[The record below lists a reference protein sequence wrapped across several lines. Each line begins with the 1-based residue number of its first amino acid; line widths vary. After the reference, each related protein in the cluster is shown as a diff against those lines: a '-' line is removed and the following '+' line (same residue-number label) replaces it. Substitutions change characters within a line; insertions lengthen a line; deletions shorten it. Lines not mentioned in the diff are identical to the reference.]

1 LARDH
6 FPFLHPQRINVQDRS
21 FVSFELTPVIKAVID
36 QSTRVL
42 QTYAVDPGLIPEHA
56 NGERRITQGG
66 YGDRQLFELVQNAAD
81 EIAAQPGGSVHVV
94 LTDTHLYCAN
104 EGTAVTPEGAE
115 TILRMSMS
123 RKRGGQIG
131 RFGVGVKSVLVV
143 TDTPQFFSSSGS
155 FGFDREWAHAQI
167 RAVPGVTAR
176 LGKDFEAP
184 VLRMARSLDQ
194 AAERATDPV
203 LDELL
208 DWATTVVRLPL
219 LDGAAER
226 LGQDMHGGPSGNG
239 REEFPIGFQL
249 FSPHVAK
256 VTLEDRRPR
265 PIVRRTLTVERDGE
279 LHTVREERPGRHPAA
294 ARWRVFTLTHDPT
307 DVARSSAGEL
317 HDRVSLDISWA
328 VPEYEKEANGLMA
341 SPKGRGR
348 FWSFFPTKYE
358 MTLSGILNGAWKT
371 NEDRQNLLDSSP
383 FNQEMIQVAA
393 RLVVESLPRLAP
405 SEDPAAYLPLLPGRS
420 RESETV
426 SWADRHLTERI
437 WEATAHRPSLPN
449 QDGRLMVP
457 RDLNIHPSLGK
468 DNKSLVRWLTL
479 WNSYPGRPTN
489 WLHPS
494 VEATDLRSGKV
505 EHILK
510 AAKCERA
517 SVRQWLEA
525 LVVDGTAEASATAV
539 RIVAD
544 MIQSASPY
552 ADEARTARIVLTEE
566 HGMVAPV
573 VGKVFR
579 RTDQDG
585 LRESLV
591 YVDTALSD
599 DPTLAGALAV
609 LGIRE
614 ADVRGRFV
622 SVLEQGFGSYGP
634 QEWTRFWEL
643 FHQAG
648 SGQLSHEVVRRVAD
662 PLSTLYVRTSDGRF
676 HPMRDCLLPGPVVT
690 PETDPSITVDDR
702 FHSDDR
708 AFFREVGLSDRP
720 TGGHRPEQEQWFEQY
735 REAAHRQYCATLPDQ
750 ASRPTLAKIK
760 LEGAAIGGPLH
771 LLPQLSEQARANFLR
786 VLPEDAL
793 VDNWTLQVGAQVGTR
808 RAVASPMRWMLR
820 RHGLVPTSQGLRR
833 VAEAVGPQL
842 SAYGDVLPVAQISVE
857 KARKLRLAAG
867 VEEVPGSFW
876 DRLLEKLQNSEDD
889 AFVGNT
895 YVLLTRL
902 EVAFPDDTLTRCRI
916 GDEWGTRPDGE
927 IAVAASQDE
936 YRALRVERLPA
947 LLTAS
952 VADAAVLI
960 KQWGMLPYADVI
972 SRETRYESSGEAVPL
987 KEAYPTLRQL
997 YGSKVD
1003 QYTLQHCKVLEE
1015 VTRTPNGMK
1024 PRALNSSLQGSLILV
1039 LEAATPLQAL
1049 MAVDRELRW
1058 RMGESGCRQVL
1069 EAQQRQ
1075 EEDQK
1080 VKSALK
1086 AVRET
1091 DDVVTKLLLLLG
1103 AEALRERLPAGL
1115 MDGERAENGGAEPDG
1130 YRIAQMAFNAH
1141 GDSILHEHARD
1152 LQSLY
1157 PSHAPSSFRGASNA
1171 VAFVSDLRFPDSFA
1185 GFRAPSL
1192 EPRIDVDGPRHF
1204 PRLHDYQERLAANVF
1219 AMLDRIVPQRG
1230 MLSLPTGAGKTRVT
1244 AEAVIRWVK
1253 QVGRLDGPILWIAQ
1267 TEELCEQAVQ
1277 SWKFVWEKVGA
1288 ETPLAINRL
1297 WSSHEAGPVTDRPQ
1311 LVVATDAK
1319 LQQPN
1324 CLAAD
1329 AYAWLRDAALVIV
1342 DEAHTAISPRYTEIL
1357 AHLGLTASHTDRHLL
1372 GLTATPFRPDQDE
1385 TRRLINRFGGRG
1397 RRLDDGVFASG
1408 DAYAELQRLGMLAQV
1423 EHRLLQGGTITL
1435 NREEKQHAEQLSV
1448 LSRAAEQRLA
1458 DDHDRNNRILT
1469 EISNLP
1475 EDWPV
1480 LVFATSVDHAKYLA
1494 AKLRDRKITASA
1506 VDSNTSPSDRR
1517 RRIDDFR
1524 ARRTRVLTNYGVLT
1538 QGFDA
1543 PATRAVVVARPVYSP
1558 NVYQQM
1564 IGRGLRGRL
1573 NGGEDT
1579 CLILNVRDNIA
1590 NFDTALAFTQFE
1602 HLWSSK

>member
-1 LARDH
+1 M
-6 FPFLHPQRINVQDRS
+6 P
-21 FVSFELTPVIKAVID
+21 ELTPVLKTVVD
-36 QSTRVL
+36 QSSRVL
-42 QTYAVDPGLIPEHA
+42 KTYAVDPGLIPEHA

-81 EIAAQPGGSVHVV
+81 EIAAEPGGSVHVV

-104 EGTAVTPEGAE
+104 EGTPVTPEGAE

-143 TDTPQFFSSSGS
+143 TDAPQFFSRTGS
-155 FGFDREWAHAQI
+155 FGFDREWARERIHS
-167 RAVPGVTAR
+167 VPEVKDR
-176 LGKDFEAP
+176 LGEEFEAP
-184 VLRMARSLDQ
+184 VLRMARPLDE
-194 AAERATDPV
+194 AAERAADPV
-203 LDELL
+203 LDELMS
-208 DWATTVVRLPL
+208 WATTVVRLPL
-219 LDGAAER
+219 LDGAADR
-226 LGQDMHGGPSGNG
+226 LGQDMHGGQSAGG
-239 REEFPIGFQL
+239 REEFPVGFQL
-249 FSPHVAK
+249 FSPHVAT
-256 VTLEDRRPR
+256 VVLEDRRPR
-265 PIVRRTLTVERDGE
+265 PVVRRTLTVERDQE
-279 LHTVREERPGRHPAA
+279 SHTVREERTGRPSSAGL
-294 ARWRVFTLTHDPT
+294 WRVFTLTHEPT
-307 DVARSSAGEL
+307 ATARSSAGEL
-317 HDRVSLDISWA
+317 HDRVALDISWA
-328 VPEYEKEANGLMA
+328 VREYEKDSGTGLM
-341 SPKGRGR
+341 SSTRGRGR

-383 FNQEMIQVAA
+383 FNQEMIRVAA
-393 RLVVESLPRLAP
+393 RLVVESLPELAP
-405 SEDPAAYLPLLPGRS
+405 TEDPAAYLPLLPGRA

-426 SWADRHLTERI
+426 SWADRYLTERI
-437 WEATAHRPSLPN
+437 WEATAHRPSLPD
-449 QDGRLMVP
+449 QDGRLQVP

-494 VEATDLRSGKV
+494 VEATDLRAGKV

-510 AAKCERA
+510 AAKRQRS
-517 SVRQWLEA
+517 SVREWLEA
-525 LVVDGTAEASATAV
+525 LVSDGSAEASATAI

-544 MIQSASPY
+544 MVQTSSPY
-552 ADEARTARIVLTEE
+552 AVEARGARIVLTEE

-585 LRESLV
+585 LRESTV
-591 YVDTALSD
+591 YVDATLSE
-599 DPTLAGALAV
+599 DPSLSSALAT
-609 LGIRE
+609 LGIRD
-614 ADVRGRFV
+614 ADVRGRFL
-622 SVLEQGFGSYGP
+622 SVLEQGFDSYGP
-634 QEWTRFWEL
+634 QEWIRFWEL

-648 SGQLSHEVVRRVAD
+648 SSHLSHEVVRRVPE
-662 PLSTLYVRTSDGRF
+662 PLSTLHVRTASGSTR
-676 HPMRDCLLPGPVVT
+676 PMRDCLLPGPVVT
-690 PETDPSITVDDR
+690 PESDPSVAVDTR
-702 FHSDDR
+702 FHSDDM
-708 AFFREVGLSDRP
+708 AFFREVGLRDRP
-720 TGGHRPEQEQWFEQY
+720 TGGYRPETEWWFEQY
-735 REAAHRQYCATLPDQ
+735 REAMHKAYCAALPNQ
-750 ASRPTLAKIK
+750 ASRPTLARIK
-760 LEGAAIGGPLH
+760 LEGAAVGGPLH
-771 LLPQLSEQARANFLR
+771 LLPELSQEARANFLK
-786 VLPEDAL
+786 VLSEDAL
-793 VDNWTLQVGAQVGTR
+793 VDNWTLQVGAQVATR
-808 RAVASPMRWMLR
+808 RAVASPMRWMLK
-820 RHGLVPTSQGLRR
+820 RHGLVPTSQGLRPLG
-833 VAEAVGPQL
+833 EAVGPQL
-842 SAYGDVLPVAQISVE
+842 AAYSDVLPVAQISAE
-857 KARKLRLAAG
+857 KARKLRLASS
-867 VEEVPGSFW
+867 VEEVPDAFW
-876 DRLLEKLQNSEDD
+876 DQLLEKLQHSVDD
-889 AFVGNT
+889 VFVGNT

-902 EVAFPDDTLTRCRI
+902 EVPFPDSLTRCRI

-927 IAVAASQDE
+927 IAVASSPAE
-936 YRALRVERLPA
+936 YGSLRSEKLPA
-947 LLTAS
+947 LLAGSAEDAS
-952 VADAAVLI
+952 LLV

-972 SRETRYESSGEAVPL
+972 SRETRHEPSGEPISL
-987 KEAYPTLRQL
+987 KEAYPTLRQMR
-997 YGSKVD
+997 GTQVD
-1003 QYTLQHCKVLEE
+1003 QYMLQRCRVLEE
-1015 VTRTPNGMK
+1015 VTRTPNGMR
-1024 PRALNSSLQGSLILV
+1024 PRTLNSSLQGSTVLV
-1039 LEAATPLQAL
+1039 LEPATRLEAL

-1058 RMGESGCRQVL
+1058 RMGEGGCRQVL
-1069 EAQQRQ
+1069 EAQRRQ
-1075 EEDQK
+1075 EEDHK
-1080 VKSALK
+1080 VKNALK
-1086 AVRET
+1086 AVREA
-1091 DDVVTKLLLLLG
+1091 DDVVTKLLRLLG
-1103 AEALRERLPAGL
+1103 AETLRDRLPTGL

-1141 GDSILHEHARD
+1141 GDGVLQVHARD
-1152 LQSLY
+1152 LQNLY
-1157 PSHAPSSFRGASNA
+1157 PAQAPSSFTGASTA
-1171 VAFVSDLRFPDSFA
+1171 VAFVADLRFPDSFA

-1219 AMLDRIVPQRG
+1219 AMLDRVVPQRG

-1253 QVGRLDGPILWIAQ
+1253 QVGRLEGPILWIAQ

-1297 WSSHEAGPVTDRPQ
+1297 WSTNEAGPVTDRPQ

-1329 AYAWLRDAALVIV
+1329 AYAWLREAELVIV
-1342 DEAHTAISPRYTEIL
+1342 DEAHTAITPRYTEIL
-1357 AHLGLTASHTDRHLL
+1357 AHLGLTASRTDRHLL
-1372 GLTATPFRPDQDE
+1372 GLTATPFRNTNQEE
-1385 TRRLINRFGGRG
+1385 TRRLINRFGGR
-1397 RRLDDGVFASG
+1397 RLDEGVFSGG
-1408 DAYAELQRLGMLAQV
+1408 DAYAELQELGMLAQV

-1435 NREEKQHAEQLSV
+1435 THEEKQRAEQLSI

-1458 DDHDRNNRILT
+1458 DDHDRNARILA
-1469 EISNLP
+1469 EISDMP

-1494 AKLRDRKITASA
+1494 AKLRDLKITASA
-1506 VDSNTSPSDRR
+1506 VDSTTSANDRR

-1524 ARRTRVLTNYGVLT
+1524 AGRTRVLTNYGVLT

-1564 IGRGLRGRL
+1564 IGRGLRGPL
-1573 NGGEDT
+1573 NGGKET
-1579 CLILNVRDNIA
+1579 CLILNVRDNIV

>member
-1 LARDH
+1 MS
-6 FPFLHPQRINVQDRS
+6 P
-21 FVSFELTPVIKAVID
+21 ELTPVLKTVIE
-36 QSTRVL
+36 QSSRVL

-81 EIAAQPGGSVHVV
+81 EIAAEPGGSTHVV
-94 LTDTHLYCAN
+94 LTETHLYCAN
-104 EGTAVTPEGAE
+104 EGTPVTPEGAE

-143 TDTPQFFSSSGS
+143 TDAPQFFSRTGS
-155 FGFDREWAHAQI
+155 FGFDREWAYAQI

-176 LGKDFEAP
+176 LGGEFEAP
-184 VLRMARSLDQ
+184 VLRMARPLDE
-194 AAERATDPV
+194 AAGRAADPV

-208 DWATTVVRLPL
+208 GWATTVVRLPL
-219 LDGAAER
+219 LDGAADR
-226 LGQDMHGGPSGNG
+226 LGQDMHGGASATG
-239 REEFPIGFQL
+239 REEFPVGFQL

-256 VTLEDRRPR
+256 VVLEDRRPR
-265 PIVRRTLTVERDGE
+265 PVIRRTLTVERERE
-279 LHTVREERPGRHPAA
+279 LHTVREERPGRHPSSS
-294 ARWRVFTLTHDPT
+294 RWRVFTLTHEPT
-307 DVARSSAGEL
+307 TAARSSAGEL
-317 HDRVSLDISWA
+317 HDRVALDISWA
-328 VPEYEKEANGLMA
+328 VPEYTKDGKSGLL
-341 SPKGRGR
+341 SYQRGRGR

-371 NEDRQNLLDSSP
+371 NEDRQNLLDASP
-383 FNQEMIQVAA
+383 FNREMIRVAA
-393 RLVVESLPRLAP
+393 RLVVESLPELAP
-405 SEDPAAYLPLLPGRS
+405 AEDPAAYLPLLPGRD

-426 SWADRHLTERI
+426 SWADLYLTERI
-437 WEATAHRPSLPN
+437 WEATSHRPSLPD
-449 QDGRLMVP
+449 QDGRLQVP

-510 AAKCERA
+510 AAKRGRA
-517 SVRQWLEA
+517 SVRNWLEA
-525 LVVDGTAEASATAV
+525 LVADGTAEASATAV

-544 MIQSASPY
+544 MIQSHSPY
-552 ADEARTARIVLTEE
+552 ADEARAARFVLTEE

-573 VGKVFR
+573 AGKVFR

-591 YVDTALSD
+591 YVDSALSD
-599 DPTLAGALAV
+599 DHSLAGALTV
-609 LGIRE
+609 LGVRD

-622 SVLEQGFGSYGP
+622 SVLDQGFTAYGP

-648 SGQLSHEVVRRVAD
+648 SSHLSHEVIRRV
-662 PLSTLYVRTSDGRF
+662 PETLSTLHVRTSDGRYR
-676 HPMRDCLLPGPVVT
+676 PMRDCLLPGPVVT
-690 PETDPSITVDDR
+690 SESDPSVAVDTR
-702 FHSDDR
+702 FHSDDM
-708 AFFREVGLSDRP
+708 AFFREVGLRDRP
-720 TGGHRPEQEQWFEQY
+720 TGGHRPESEPWFGQY
-735 REAAHRQYCATLPDQ
+735 REVMHKAYCATLSDQ
-750 ASRPTLAKIK
+750 AARPTLARIK

-771 LLPQLSEQARANFLR
+771 LLPQLSDEARANFLK

-793 VDNWTLQVGAQVGTR
+793 VDNWTLQVGAQVSTR
-808 RAVASPMRWMLR
+808 RAVASPMRWMLK
-820 RHGLVPTSQGLRR
+820 RHGLLPTSQGLRP
-833 VAEAVGPQL
+833 VNEAVGPGL
-842 SAYGDVLPVAQISVE
+842 ADYSDVLPVARISAE
-857 KARKLRLAAG
+857 KARKLRLAAS
-867 VEEVPGSFW
+867 VEEVPDSFW
-876 DRLLEKLQNSEDD
+876 DQLLEKLQHSEDD
-889 AFVGNT
+889 VFVGNT

-902 EVAFPDDTLTRCRI
+902 EVAFPDDSLTRCRI
-916 GDEWGTRPDGE
+916 GDEWATRPDGE
-927 IAVAASQDE
+927 IAVAASEEE
-936 YRALRVERLPA
+936 YRALRAEGLPA
-947 LLTAS
+947 LLAAS
-952 VADAAVLI
+952 AEDAALLV
-960 KQWGMLPYADVI
+960 KRWGMLPYADVI
-972 SRETRYESSGEAVPL
+972 SRETRHEPAGEPVPL
-987 KEAYPTLRQL
+987 KEAYPALRVL
-997 YGSKVD
+997 RGGSQVD
-1003 QYTLQHCKVLEE
+1003 QYTLQRCKVLEE
-1015 VTRTPNGMK
+1015 VTRTPNGMR
-1024 PRALNSSLQGSLILV
+1024 PRTLNSSLQGSTILV
-1039 LEAATPLQAL
+1039 LEPADALEAL
-1049 MAVDRELRW
+1049 MAVDRELHW
-1058 RMGESGCRQVL
+1058 RMGEAGCRQVL

-1080 VKSALK
+1080 VKNALK
-1086 AVRET
+1086 AVREA
-1091 DDVVTKLLLLLG
+1091 DDVVAKLLLLLG
-1103 AEALRERLPAGL
+1103 AETLRDRLPAGL
-1115 MDGERAENGGAEPDG
+1115 MDGERTENGGAEPEG

-1141 GDSILHEHARD
+1141 GDGILQVHARD

-1157 PSHAPSSFRGASNA
+1157 PTHAPSSFTGASTA
-1171 VAFVSDLRFPDSFA
+1171 VAFVADLRFPDAFA

-1219 AMLDRIVPQRG
+1219 TMLDRIVPQRG

-1253 QVGRLDGPILWIAQ
+1253 QVGRLDGPIVWIAQ

-1297 WSSHEAGPVTDRPQ
+1297 WSTNEAGPVTDRPQ

-1324 CLAAD
+1324 CLAAE

-1342 DEAHTAISPRYTEIL
+1342 DEAHTAITPRYTEIL
-1357 AHLGLTASHTDRHLL
+1357 AHLGLTASRTDRHLL
-1372 GLTATPFRPDQDE
+1372 GLTATPFRNTNQDE
-1385 TRRLINRFGGRG
+1385 TRRLINRFGGR
-1397 RRLDDGVFASG
+1397 RLDDGVFAGG
-1408 DAYAELQRLGMLAQV
+1408 DAYGELQRLGVLAEV

-1435 NREEKQHAEQLSV
+1435 TREEKQRAEQLSI

-1458 DDHDRNNRILT
+1458 DDHDRSTRIVA
-1469 EISNLP
+1469 EISEMP

-1494 AKLRDRKITASA
+1494 AKLRDLDITASA
-1506 VDSNTSPSDRR
+1506 VDSTTSASDRR

-1524 ARRTRVLTNYGVLT
+1524 AGRTRVLTNYGVLT

-1564 IGRGLRGRL
+1564 IGRGLRGPL
-1573 NGGEDT
+1573 NGGKET
-1579 CLILNVRDNIA
+1579 CLILNVRDNVQ

>member
-1 LARDH
+1 M
-6 FPFLHPQRINVQDRS
+6 HP
-21 FVSFELTPVIKAVID
+21 ELTPVLKTVVE
-36 QSTRVL
+36 QSSRVL

-81 EIAAQPGGSVHVV
+81 EIAAEPGGRAHVV

-104 EGTAVTPEGAE
+104 EGTPVTPEGAE

-143 TDTPQFFSSSGS
+143 TDAPQFFSRTGS
-155 FGFDREWAHAQI
+155 FGFDREWACAQI
-167 RAVPGVTAR
+167 RSVPEVRAR
-176 LGKDFEAP
+176 LGEEFETP
-184 VLRMARSLDQ
+184 VLRMARPLDV
-194 AAERATDPV
+194 AAERSADRV

-208 DWATTVVRLPL
+208 EWATTVVRLPL
-219 LDGAAER
+219 LDGAPDR
-226 LGQDMHGGPSGNG
+226 LGQDMHGGQSAGG
-239 REEFPIGFQL
+239 REEFPVGFQL

-256 VTLEDRRPR
+256 VILEDRRPR
-265 PIVRRTLTVERDGE
+265 PVVRRTLTVERERE
-279 LHTVREERPGRHPAA
+279 LHVVHEERPGRTPSAG
-294 ARWRVFTLTHDPT
+294 RWRVFTLTHEPT
-307 DVARSSAGEL
+307 AEARSSAGEL
-317 HDRVSLDISWA
+317 HDRVSLDLSWA
-328 VPEYEKEANGLMA
+328 VQEYEKDAAGLLS
-341 SPKGRGR
+341 SPRGRGR

-383 FNQEMIQVAA
+383 FNQEMIRVAA

-405 SEDPAAYLPLLPGRS
+405 EEDPAAYLSLLPGRP

-426 SWADRHLTERI
+426 SWADRYLTEQI
-437 WEATAHRPSLPN
+437 WESTAHRPSLPD
-449 QDGRLMVP
+449 QDGTLRVP
-457 RDLNIHPSLGK
+457 RDLKIHPSLGK
-468 DNKSLVRWLTL
+468 DTQSLLRWLTM

-489 WLHPS
+489 WPHPS
-494 VEATDLRSGKV
+494 IEANRLRSGKV
-505 EHILK
+505 EEILR
-510 AAKCERA
+510 ASRRERA
-517 SVRQWLEA
+517 SVREWLEA
-525 LVVDGTAEASATAV
+525 LVADGSADASATAV

-544 MIQSASPY
+544 MIQSASPF
-552 ADEARTARIVLTEE
+552 ADEARAARIVLTEE
-566 HGMVAPV
+566 HGMVAPM

-591 YVDTALSD
+591 YVDTALSE
-599 DPTLAGALAV
+599 DPSLASALAV
-609 LGIRE
+609 LGIRD

-622 SVLEQGFGSYGP
+622 SVLDQGFASYGP

-648 SGQLSHEVVRRVAD
+648 SSQLSHEVIQRVPD
-662 PLSTLYVRTSDGRF
+662 PSSTLHVRTVAGGYR
-676 HPMRDCLLPGPVVT
+676 PMRDCMLSGPVVT
-690 PETDPSITVDDR
+690 PESDPSITVDAR
-702 FHSDDR
+702 FHSDDI
-708 AFFREVGLSDRP
+708 AFFREAGLHGRP
-720 TGGHRPEQEQWFEQY
+720 TGGHRPEGEPWFEQY
-735 REAAHRQYCATLPDQ
+735 RESMHKAYCGTLPNQ
-750 ASRPTLAKIK
+750 ASRPTLARMR

-771 LLPQLSEQARANFLR
+771 LLPELSDEARAKFLGA
-786 VLPEDAL
+786 LPEEAL

-808 RAVASPMRWMLR
+808 RAVASPMRWMLK
-820 RHGLVPTSQGLRR
+820 RHGRIATSQGVRPLH
-833 VAEAVGPQL
+833 EAVGPQL
-842 SAYGDVLPVAQISVE
+842 DAYRDVLPVATISAE
-857 KARKLRLAAG
+857 KARKLRLATS
-867 VEEVPGSFW
+867 VEEVPDSFW
-876 DRLLEKLQNSEDD
+876 SGLLDKLQNSEDD
-889 AFVGNT
+889 TFVGNT

-902 EVAFPDDTLTRCRI
+902 EVPFPDDSLTRCRV

-927 IAVAASQDE
+927 IAVAASQNE
-936 YRALRVERLPA
+936 YRELRSEGLPA
-947 LLTAS
+947 LLAAS
-952 VADAAVLI
+952 PEDAALLV

-972 SRETRYESSGEAVPL
+972 SRETRHEPAGEPMPL
-987 KEAYPTLRQL
+987 SEVYPTLRQL
-997 YGSKVD
+997 HGSKVE
-1003 QYTLQHCKVLEE
+1003 QYSLQRCKVLEE
-1015 VTRTPNGMK
+1015 VKRTPNGMH
-1024 PRALNSSLQGSLILV
+1024 PTTLNSSLQGSTVLV
-1039 LEAATPLQAL
+1039 LEPADAL
-1049 MAVDRELRW
+1049 EALTAVDRELRW
-1058 RMGESGCRQVL
+1058 RMGPAGCRQVL
-1069 EAQQRQ
+1069 AAQQRQ

-1080 VKSALK
+1080 VKSTLR

-1091 DDVVTKLLLLLG
+1091 DDVVDKLLLLLG
-1103 AEALRERLPAGL
+1103 SDTLRDRLPAGL
-1115 MDGERAENGGAEPDG
+1115 MDGERAENGDVEPDG
-1130 YRIAQMAFNAH
+1130 RRIAQMAVNSH
-1141 GDSILHEHARD
+1141 GDGILQVHARD
-1152 LQSLY
+1152 LQSRY
-1157 PSHAPSSFRGASNA
+1157 PSHAPSSFTGASSA
-1171 VAFVSDLRFPDSFA
+1171 VAFVAEYGFPDAFA

-1192 EPRIDVDGPRHF
+1192 DPRIDVDGPRHF

-1219 AMLDRIVPQRG
+1219 TMLDRMVPQRG

-1297 WSSHEAGPVTDRPQ
+1297 WSTNEAGPVTDRPQ

-1329 AYAWLRDAALVIV
+1329 AYVWLRNAALVIV
-1342 DEAHTAISPRYTEIL
+1342 DEAHTAITPRYTDIL
-1357 AHLGLTASHTDRHLL
+1357 AHLGLTAARTDRHLL
-1372 GLTATPFRPDQDE
+1372 GLTATPFRNTNQDE
-1385 TRRLINRFGGRG
+1385 TRRLINRFGGR
-1397 RRLDDGVFASG
+1397 RLDEGVFPGG

-1435 NREEKQHAEQLSV
+1435 TREEKERAEQLSI

-1458 DDHDRNNRILT
+1458 DDHDRNARILT
-1469 EISNLP
+1469 EISDMP
-1475 EDWPV
+1475 KAWPV

-1494 AKLRDRKITASA
+1494 AKLRDLKITASA
-1506 VDSNTSPSDRR
+1506 VDSTTSPNDRR

-1524 ARRTRVLTNYGVLT
+1524 AGRIRVLTNYGVLT

-1564 IGRGLRGRL
+1564 IGRGLRGPL
-1573 NGGEDT
+1573 NGGKET
-1579 CLILNVRDNIA
+1579 CLILNVRDNIQ
-1590 NFDTALAFTQFE
+1590 NFNTALAFTQFE

>member
-1 LARDH
+1 MTFTPRH
-6 FPFLHPQRINVQDRS
+6 ITSDRS
-21 FVSFELTPVIKAVID
+21 PVHPELTPVIKTVVE
-36 QSTRVL
+36 QSSRVL

-81 EIAAQPGGSVHVV
+81 EIAADPGGRTHVV

-104 EGTAVTPEGAE
+104 EGTPVTPEGAE

-143 TDTPQFFSSSGS
+143 TDAPEFFSRTGA
-155 FGFDREWAHAQI
+155 FGFDREWARTQI
-167 RAVPGVTAR
+167 RSVPEVRAR
-176 LGKDFEAP
+176 LGEEFEAP
-184 VLRMARSLDQ
+184 VLRMARPLDV
-194 AAERATDPV
+194 AAERAVDRV

-219 LDGAAER
+219 LDGAADR
-226 LGQDMHGGPSGNG
+226 LGQDMHGGQSSGG
-239 REEFPIGFQL
+239 REEFPVGFQL

-256 VTLEDRRPR
+256 VILEDRRPR
-265 PIVRRTLTVERDGE
+265 PVVRRTLTVERE
-279 LHTVREERPGRHPAA
+279 RERHVVHEERTGRTPSAG
-294 ARWRVFTLTHDPT
+294 RWRVFTLTHEPT
-307 DVARSSAGEL
+307 AEARSSAGEL
-317 HDRVSLDISWA
+317 HDRVSLDLSWA
-328 VPEYEKEANGLMA
+328 VQEYEKDAAGLLS
-341 SPKGRGR
+341 SPRGRGR

-358 MTLSGILNGAWKT
+358 MTLSGVLNGAWKT

-383 FNQEMIQVAA
+383 FNQEMIRIAA
-393 RLVVESLPRLAP
+393 RLVVESLPKLAP
-405 SEDPAAYLPLLPGRS
+405 TEDPAAYLALLPGRP

-426 SWADRHLTERI
+426 SWADRYLTEQI
-437 WEATAHRPSLPN
+437 WEATAHRPSLPD
-449 QDGRLMVP
+449 QDGILRVP
-457 RDLNIHPSLGK
+457 RDLRIHPSLGK
-468 DNKSLVRWLTL
+468 DNQSLLRWLNL
-479 WNSYPGRPTN
+479 WNSYSGRPAD
-489 WLHPS
+489 WIHPS
-494 VEATDLRSGKV
+494 AEANTLRSGKM
-505 EHILK
+505 EHVLK
-510 AAKCERA
+510 AARRERA
-517 SVRQWLEA
+517 SVREWLEA
-525 LVVDGTAEASATAV
+525 LVADGSAGASATAV

-544 MIQSASPY
+544 MVQSSSPY
-552 ADEARTARIVLTEE
+552 AVEARTARIVLTEE

-591 YVDTALSD
+591 YVDTALSE
-599 DPTLAGALAV
+599 DPSLTSALTA
-609 LGIRE
+609 LGIRD

-622 SVLEQGFGSYGP
+622 SVLDQGFASYGP

-648 SGQLSHEVVRRVAD
+648 SSQLSHEVIRRVAD
-662 PLSTLYVRTSDGRF
+662 PSVTLHVRTAAGSYRAI
-676 HPMRDCLLPGPVVT
+676 RDCMLPGAVVT
-690 PETDPSITVDDR
+690 PESDPAITVDTR
-702 FHSDDR
+702 FHSDDM
-708 AFFREVGLSDRP
+708 AFFREVGLRDRP
-720 TGGHRPEQEQWFEQY
+720 AGGHRPEGEPWFEEY
-735 REAAHRQYCATLPDQ
+735 RESLHKAYCGTLPNQ
-750 ASRPTLAKIK
+750 ASRPTLARIK
-760 LEGAAIGGPLH
+760 LEGAAVGGPLH
-771 LLPQLSEQARANFLR
+771 LLPELSDEARAKFLGA
-786 VLPEDAL
+786 LPEEAL
-793 VDNWTLQVGAQVGTR
+793 VDNWTLQVGAQVATR
-808 RAVASPMRWMLR
+808 RAVASPMRWMLKQ
-820 RHGLVPTSQGLRR
+820 HGRVATSQGIRPLH
-833 VAEAVGPQL
+833 EAVGPQL
-842 SAYGDVLPVAQISVE
+842 VAYSDVLPVATISAE
-857 KARKLRLAAG
+857 KARKLRLATN
-867 VEEVPGSFW
+867 VEEVPDSFW
-876 DRLLEKLQNSEDD
+876 SRLLDKLQHSEDD

-902 EVAFPDDTLTRCRI
+902 EVPFPDDSLTRCRI

-927 IAVAASQDE
+927 IAVAASQSE
-936 YRALRVERLPA
+936 YRELRSEGLPA

-952 VADAAVLI
+952 SDDAALLV

-972 SRETRYESSGEAVPL
+972 SRETRHEPAGESMPLGEV
-987 KEAYPTLRQL
+987 YPTLRQL
-997 YGSKVD
+997 HGSKVE
-1003 QYTLQHCKVLEE
+1003 QYSLQRCKVLEE
-1015 VTRTPNGMK
+1015 VKRTPNGMH
-1024 PRALNSSLQGSLILV
+1024 PTTLNSSLQGSTVLV
-1039 LEAATPLQAL
+1039 LEPADALEAL

-1058 RMGESGCRQVL
+1058 RMGAAGCRQVL
-1069 EAQQRQ
+1069 AAQQRQ

-1080 VKSALK
+1080 VKSTLK
-1086 AVRET
+1086 AVRQA
-1091 DDVVTKLLLLLG
+1091 DDVVDKLRLLLG
-1103 AEALRERLPAGL
+1103 PETLRDRLPAGL
-1115 MDGERAENGGAEPDG
+1115 MDGERAENGDVEPDG
-1130 YRIAQMAFNAH
+1130 RRVAQMAVNAH
-1141 GDSILHEHARD
+1141 GDSVLQVHARD
-1152 LQSLY
+1152 LQSRY
-1157 PSHAPSSFRGASNA
+1157 PSHAPASFTGASSA
-1171 VAFVSDLRFPDSFA
+1171 VAFVAEYGFPDAYA
-1185 GFRAPSL
+1185 GFRTPSL
-1192 EPRIDVDGPRHF
+1192 DPRIDVDGPRHF

-1219 AMLDRIVPQRG
+1219 AMLDRMVPQRG

-1297 WSSHEAGPVTDRPQ
+1297 WSSNEAGPVTDRPQ

-1329 AYAWLRDAALVIV
+1329 AYAWLRSAALVIV
-1342 DEAHTAISPRYTEIL
+1342 DEAHTAITPRYTDIL
-1357 AHLGLTASHTDRHLL
+1357 AHLGLTAARTDRHLL
-1372 GLTATPFRPDQDE
+1372 GLTATPFRNTNQDE
-1385 TRRLINRFGGRG
+1385 TRRLINRFGGR
-1397 RRLDDGVFASG
+1397 RLDDGIFPDG

-1435 NREEKQHAEQLSV
+1435 TSEEKERAEQLSI

-1458 DDHDRNNRILT
+1458 DDHDRNTRIIA
-1469 EISNLP
+1469 EIADMP
-1475 EDWPV
+1475 KDWPV

-1494 AKLRDRKITASA
+1494 ARLRDLRITASA
-1506 VDSNTSPSDRR
+1506 VDSTTSPSDRR
-1517 RRIDDFR
+1517 RRVDDFR
-1524 ARRTRVLTNYGVLT
+1524 AGRIRVLTNYGVLT

-1543 PATRAVVVARPVYSP
+1543 PSTRAVVVARPVYSP

-1573 NGGEDT
+1573 NGGEET
-1579 CLILNVRDNIA
+1579 CLILNVRDNIQ